1 MPRAD
6 SSGWILRFEDSKYK
20 MKIDIMVNKISEIE
34 NSGLILQYSLIDE
47 RFRKLIYILKTWNNN
62 ISNKDYDRLNNYSIY
77 LMLIAY
83 MQSQKM
89 LPNLQANAS

>member
-1 MPRAD
+1 M
-6 SSGWILRFEDSKYK
+6 
-20 MKIDIMVNKISEIE
+20 
-34 NSGLILQYSLIDE
+34 DE
-47 RFRKLIYILKTWNNN
+47 RLRKLIYTLKTWNNH

-89 LPNLQANAS
+89 LPNLQANSGSNPKMGISSLLV